1 MKNYIR
7 RRLFEHEYVAQPG
20 ALLVASAPGRG
31 PDIRHPDINTIGFGG
46 GGDQVVTYVR
56 EDITQID
63 PARLDP
69 AIRHRGIGGTR
80 FEGVG
85 NWILKTSVFRE
96 WMGGEGGANKA
107 VLFCSGNPGV
117 GKTYL
122 R

>member
-7 RRLFEHEYVAQPG
+7 RRLFEHKYVARPG
-20 ALLVASAPGRG
+20 ALLVASTPGRG
-31 PDIRHPDINTIGFGG
+31 PDIRHPGISTSGFGG
-46 GGDQVVTYVR
+46 ERDQVVTYVR
-56 EDITQID
+56 EDISQKD
-63 PARLDP
+63 PAVK
-69 AIRHRGIGGTR
+69 HGGISCTR

-85 NWILKTSVFRE
+85 DWILKKSEFQE
-96 WMGGEGGANKA
+96 WRGGEGGADKA